1 MIPARTLS
9 WPHLHNRVCYSDGEQ
24 LEFLWLNQLGLMNV
38 TVGVGIQQKTQR
50 HVIFDWKINEIY
62 RNPPRR

>member
-1 MIPARTLS
+1 MTLILELNMIPARTLS

-38 TVGVGIQQKTQR
+38 TVGVGIQQ
-50 HVIFDWKINEIY
+50 
-62 RNPPRR
+62 